1 MNLQKQLNELSQKM
15 QSILSD
21 DVKKLMEKSSLDLI
35 NSSLIENS
43 LKKGDKIPNFSLPNA
58 TGKLVNIQDLLTT
71 SSFLI
76 ISFYRGGWCPY
87 CSLELRALEQNLSTI
102 KEVGATLVAI
112 SPQTPDNSLSTIEKN
127 ELSFEVLSD
136 IGNKISHQ
144 FGLTFTV
151 SEQLRPIY
159 ESFGINLLQSNGDES
174 YELPI
179 PATYIIDKNGLI
191 IDSFV
196 KTDYTQRLAPEEIII
211 KILSY

>member
-174 YELPI
+174 
-179 PATYIIDKNGLI
+179 
-191 IDSFV
+191 
-196 KTDYTQRLAPEEIII
+196 
-211 KILSY
+211 